1 MARVEDSPWAIPVA
15 QIASRAGQS
24 KPIDADFPAPSGIG
38 DSIVGIKEGE
48 PVHVSGQFDS
58 IVDGLIFTGRL
69 VAPFVS
75 ECTRC
80 LKPIDED
87 WPVDVTVFFPYESGQ
102 DKANGKGGKLVFG
115 VENGTWAVTGFSK
128 EEVFQKMD
136 AITNAIFDSCEPKIT
151 PNIAVQEIDGRAIIV
166 VEIIPGMQRPY
177 YIKSQGIMEGTYIR
191 VAGTTRHAERYRVQE
206 LIMEGTNRS
215 FDQMEREQTVSE
227 EEIAAFCEKMYQHA
241 LKLAETDTAR
251 EQIQKVGKNQL
262 LSWKLLVEHDGVYHP
277 TNGYLLLNGD
287 TAEFP
292 DAAIQCAVFKGTV
305 RDIFITRKE
314 FTGPIYEQIEDAYNF
329 VLQHIDLGS
338 RIEGIG
344 RQDYYELPVKTIRE
358 MISNAVCHRSYLT
371 PGKIQVALFDDR
383 LEVTS
388 PGMLD
393 SEITIE
399 KMKSGLSKIR
409 NRGIAAAF
417 SYMNI
422 VEAWG
427 SGIPKMFREAK
438 EYGLRE
444 PELIDMGSDFRIN
457 LYRKDAATDQ
467 NGVIDPKERDTDDTN
482 DTKVESND
490 TNEEAILRIL
500 RTNPKATQKDVVEML
515 GVSLATVKRLMNSLQ
530 KAGKIK
536 RKGSNRSG
544 SWVVIDQKE

>member
-1 MARVEDSPWAIPVA
+1 M
-15 QIASRAGQS
+15 
-24 KPIDADFPAPSGIG
+24 
-38 DSIVGIKEGE
+38 
-48 PVHVSGQFDS
+48 
-58 IVDGLIFTGRL
+58 
-69 VAPFVS
+69 
-75 ECTRC
+75 
-80 LKPIDED
+80 
-87 WPVDVTVFFPYESGQ
+87 
-102 DKANGKGGKLVFG
+102 
-115 VENGTWAVTGFSK
+115 ENGTWAVTGFSK

-151 PNIAVQEIDGRAIIV
+151 PNIAVQEIDGKAIIV

-227 EEIAAFCEKMYQHA
+227 EEVAAFCEKMYQHA
-241 LKLAETDTAR
+241 LELAETDTAR

-262 LSWKLLVEHDGVYHP
+262 LSWKLLAERDGAYHP

-314 FTGPIYEQIEDAYNF
+314 FTGAIYEQIEDAYNF

-338 RIEGIG
+338 RIEGIA

-457 LYRKDAATDQ
+457 LYRKKAAIDQ
-467 NGVIDPKERDTDDTN
+467 NGVIDPKASGTIG
-482 DTKVESND
+482 TKVG
-490 TNEEAILRIL
+490 TNGTGTEHKPDVNNKAIVQAIQD
-500 RTNPKATQKDVVEML
+500 NPKITQKDICVKTGIPL
-515 GVSLATVKRLMNSLQ
+515 RTVKRTMSELQ
-530 KAGKIK
+530 KAGKL
-536 RKGSNRSG
+536 RREGTNRSG
-544 SWVVIDQKE
+544 LWVVIDQKE

>member
-1 MARVEDSPWAIPVA
+1 MTAEEIFAGESENVEFKSEIPAKSEKYMRTVVA
-15 QIASRAGQS
+15 
-24 KPIDADFPAPSGIG
+24 F
-38 DSIVGIKEGE
+38 
-48 PVHVSGQFDS
+48 
-58 IVDGLIFTGRL
+58 
-69 VAPFVS
+69 
-75 ECTRC
+75 
-80 LKPIDED
+80 
-87 WPVDVTVFFPYESGQ
+87 
-102 DKANGKGGKLVFG
+102 ANGKGGKLVFG
-115 VENGTWAVTGFSK
+115 VENGIWTVTGFSK

-151 PNIAVQEIDGRAIIV
+151 PNIAVQEIDGKAIIV

-177 YIKSQGIMEGTYIR
+177 YIKSQGIMDGTYIR

-206 LIMEGTNRS
+206 LIMEGANRS

-227 EEIAAFCEKMYQHA
+227 DEIAVFCEKMYQHA

-262 LSWKLLVEHDGVYHP
+262 LSWKLLVERDGAYHP
-277 TNGYLLLNGD
+277 TNGYLLLDGD
-287 TAEFP
+287 AAEFP

-314 FTGPIYEQIEDAYNF
+314 FTGAIYEQIEDAYNF

-338 RIEGIG
+338 RIEGIA

-409 NRGIAAAF
+409 NRSIAAAF

-438 EYGLRE
+438 EYGLCE

-457 LYRKDAATDQ
+457 LYRKKADIDQ
-467 NGVIDPKERDTDDTN
+467 NGVIDPKVSGTN
-482 DTKVESND
+482 GTNGTKVGTNTEHKPDVND
-490 TNEEAILRIL
+490 KAIMQVIQD
-500 RTNPKATQKDVVEML
+500 NQKITQKDICAKTGIPL
-515 GVSLATVKRLMNSLQ
+515 RTVKRTMSELQ
-530 KAGKIK
+530 KAGKL
-536 RKGSNRSG
+536 RREGTNRNG
-544 SWVVIDQKE
+544 LWVVIDRKE

>member
-1 MARVEDSPWAIPVA
+1 MVRITAKEIFAGESDNVEFISEIQSEKYMKTVVA
-15 QIASRAGQS
+15 
-24 KPIDADFPAPSGIG
+24 F
-38 DSIVGIKEGE
+38 
-48 PVHVSGQFDS
+48 
-58 IVDGLIFTGRL
+58 
-69 VAPFVS
+69 
-75 ECTRC
+75 
-80 LKPIDED
+80 
-87 WPVDVTVFFPYESGQ
+87 
-102 DKANGKGGKLVFG
+102 ANGKGGKLVFG

-136 AITNAIFDSCEPKIT
+136 AITNAIFDSCEPKIN
-151 PNIAVQEIDGRAIIV
+151 PNIAVQEIHGKAIIV

-177 YIKSQGIMEGTYIR
+177 YIKGQGIMDGTYIR
-191 VAGTTRHAERYRVQE
+191 MAGTTRHAERYRVQE

-215 FDQMEREQTVSE
+215 VDQMEREQTVSE
-227 EEIAAFCEKMYQHA
+227 AEIAAFCEKMYQHA
-241 LKLAETDTAR
+241 LRLAETDTAR
-251 EQIQKVGKNQL
+251 GQIQRAGKNQL
-262 LSWKLLVEHDGVYHP
+262 LSWKLLVEHGGDYHP

-305 RDIFITRKE
+305 RNIFITRKE
-314 FTGPIYEQIEDAYNF
+314 FGGAIYEQIEDAYNF

-338 RIEGIG
+338 RIEGIA

-358 MISNAVCHRSYLT
+358 MISSAACHRSYLT
-371 PGKIQVALFDDR
+371 PEKIQVALFDDR

-393 SEITIE
+393 SEITVE
-399 KMKSGLSKIR
+399 KMKSGLLKIR

-438 EYGLRE
+438 EYGLSE
-444 PELIDMGSDFRIN
+444 PELIDMGSNFRIN
-457 LYRKDAATDQ
+457 LYRKEAVFDQ
-467 NGVIDPKERDTDDTN
+467 NGVIDPKERATN
-482 DTKVESND
+482 DTKVEPNN
-490 TNEEAILRIL
+490 TNESMILHIL
-500 RTNPKATQKDVVEML
+500 QTDPKATQKDIGKML

-530 KAGKIK
+530 KDGKLQ
-536 RKGSNRSG
+536 RRGSNRSG
-544 SWVVIDQKE
+544 SWIVVNRPSES

>member
-1 MARVEDSPWAIPVA
+1 MTAEEIFAGESENIEFKSEIPAKSEKYMKTVVA
-15 QIASRAGQS
+15 
-24 KPIDADFPAPSGIG
+24 F
-38 DSIVGIKEGE
+38 
-48 PVHVSGQFDS
+48 
-58 IVDGLIFTGRL
+58 
-69 VAPFVS
+69 
-75 ECTRC
+75 
-80 LKPIDED
+80 
-87 WPVDVTVFFPYESGQ
+87 
-102 DKANGKGGKLVFG
+102 ANGKGGKLVFG
-115 VENGTWAVTGFSK
+115 VENGTWTVTGFSK

-151 PNIAVQEIDGRAIIV
+151 PNIAVQEIDGKAIIV

-177 YIKSQGIMEGTYIR
+177 YIKSQGIMDGTYIR

-262 LSWKLLVEHDGVYHP
+262 LSWKLLVERDGAYHP
-277 TNGYLLLNGD
+277 TNGYLLLSGD

-338 RIEGIG
+338 RIEGIA

-393 SEITIE
+393 
-399 KMKSGLSKIR
+399 R
-409 NRGIAAAF
+409 C
-417 SYMNI
+417 
-422 VEAWG
+422 V
-427 SGIPKMFREAK
+427 
-438 EYGLRE
+438 
-444 PELIDMGSDFRIN
+444 
-457 LYRKDAATDQ
+457 
-467 NGVIDPKERDTDDTN
+467 
-482 DTKVESND
+482 
-490 TNEEAILRIL
+490 
-500 RTNPKATQKDVVEML
+500 
-515 GVSLATVKRLMNSLQ
+515 
-530 KAGKIK
+530 
-536 RKGSNRSG
+536 
-544 SWVVIDQKE
+544 

>member
-1 MARVEDSPWAIPVA
+1 MVRITAKEIFAGESDNVEFISEIQSEKYMKTVVA
-15 QIASRAGQS
+15 
-24 KPIDADFPAPSGIG
+24 F
-38 DSIVGIKEGE
+38 
-48 PVHVSGQFDS
+48 
-58 IVDGLIFTGRL
+58 
-69 VAPFVS
+69 
-75 ECTRC
+75 
-80 LKPIDED
+80 
-87 WPVDVTVFFPYESGQ
+87 
-102 DKANGKGGKLVFG
+102 ANGKGGKLVFG

-136 AITNAIFDSCEPKIT
+136 AITNAIFDSCEPKIN
-151 PNIAVQEIDGRAIIV
+151 PNIAVQEIHGKAIIV

-177 YIKSQGIMEGTYIR
+177 YIKGQGIMDGTYIR
-191 VAGTTRHAERYRVQE
+191 MAGTTRHAERYRVQE

-227 EEIAAFCEKMYQHA
+227 DEIAAFCEKMYQHA
-241 LKLAETDTAR
+241 LKLAERDTAR
-251 EQIQKVGKNQL
+251 KQIQRAGKNQL
-262 LSWKLLVEHDGVYHP
+262 LSWKLLVERDGAYHP

-305 RDIFITRKE
+305 RNIFITRKE
-314 FTGPIYEQIEDAYNF
+314 FGGAIYEQIEDAYNF

-338 RIEGIG
+338 RIEGIA

-358 MISNAVCHRSYLT
+358 MISSAACHRSYLT
-371 PGKIQVALFDDR
+371 PEKIQVALFDDR

-393 SEITIE
+393 SEITVE
-399 KMKSGLSKIR
+399 KMKSGLLKIR

-438 EYGLRE
+438 EYGLSE
-444 PELIDMGSDFRIN
+444 PELIDMGSNFRIN
-457 LYRKDAATDQ
+457 LYRKEAVFDQ
-467 NGVIDPKERDTDDTN
+467 NGVIDPKERATN
-482 DTKVESND
+482 DTKVEPNN
-490 TNEEAILRIL
+490 TNESMILHIL
-500 RTNPKATQKDVVEML
+500 QTDPKATQKDIGKML

-530 KAGKIK
+530 KDGKLQ
-536 RKGSNRSG
+536 RRGSNRSG
-544 SWVVIDQKE
+544 SWIVVNRPSES

>member
-1 MARVEDSPWAIPVA
+1 MTAEEIFAGESENIEFKSEIPAKSEKYMKTVVA
-15 QIASRAGQS
+15 
-24 KPIDADFPAPSGIG
+24 F
-38 DSIVGIKEGE
+38 
-48 PVHVSGQFDS
+48 
-58 IVDGLIFTGRL
+58 
-69 VAPFVS
+69 
-75 ECTRC
+75 
-80 LKPIDED
+80 
-87 WPVDVTVFFPYESGQ
+87 
-102 DKANGKGGKLVFG
+102 ANGKGGKLVFG

-151 PNIAVQEIDGRAIIV
+151 PNIAVQEIDGKAVIV

-177 YIKSQGIMEGTYIR
+177 YIKSQGIMDGTYIR

-251 EQIQKVGKNQL
+251 EQTVSEEEIAAFCEKMYQHALKLAETDTAREQIQKVGKNQL
-262 LSWKLLVEHDGVYHP
+262 LSWKLLVERDGAYHS
-277 TNGYLLLNGD
+277 TNGYLLLSGD

-314 FTGPIYEQIEDAYNF
+314 FTGAIYEQIEDAYNF

-338 RIEGIG
+338 RIEGIA

-482 DTKVESND
+482 DTKVEPND

>member
-1 MARVEDSPWAIPVA
+1 MTAEEIFAGESENIEFKSEIPAKSEKYMKTVVA
-15 QIASRAGQS
+15 
-24 KPIDADFPAPSGIG
+24 F
-38 DSIVGIKEGE
+38 
-48 PVHVSGQFDS
+48 
-58 IVDGLIFTGRL
+58 
-69 VAPFVS
+69 
-75 ECTRC
+75 
-80 LKPIDED
+80 
-87 WPVDVTVFFPYESGQ
+87 
-102 DKANGKGGKLVFG
+102 ANGKGGKLVFG

-151 PNIAVQEIDGRAIIV
+151 PNIAVQEIDGKAVIV

-177 YIKSQGIMEGTYIR
+177 YIKSQGIMDGTYIR

-262 LSWKLLVEHDGVYHP
+262 LSWKLLVEHDGAYHP

-314 FTGPIYEQIEDAYNF
+314 FTGAIYEQIEDAYNF

-399 KMKSGLSKIR
+399 KMNGAGQAR
-409 NRGIAAAF
+409 TMRFHRG
-417 SYMNI
+417 
-422 VEAWG
+422 
-427 SGIPKMFREAK
+427 
-438 EYGLRE
+438 
-444 PELIDMGSDFRIN
+444 
-457 LYRKDAATDQ
+457 
-467 NGVIDPKERDTDDTN
+467 
-482 DTKVESND
+482 
-490 TNEEAILRIL
+490 
-500 RTNPKATQKDVVEML
+500 
-515 GVSLATVKRLMNSLQ
+515 
-530 KAGKIK
+530 
-536 RKGSNRSG
+536 
-544 SWVVIDQKE
+544 

>member
-1 MARVEDSPWAIPVA
+1 MVRITAKEIFAGESDNVEFISEIQSEKYMKTVVA
-15 QIASRAGQS
+15 
-24 KPIDADFPAPSGIG
+24 F
-38 DSIVGIKEGE
+38 
-48 PVHVSGQFDS
+48 
-58 IVDGLIFTGRL
+58 
-69 VAPFVS
+69 
-75 ECTRC
+75 
-80 LKPIDED
+80 
-87 WPVDVTVFFPYESGQ
+87 
-102 DKANGKGGKLVFG
+102 ANGKGGKLVFG

-151 PNIAVQEIDGRAIIV
+151 PNIAVQEIHGKAIIV

-177 YIKSQGIMEGTYIR
+177 YIKGQGIMDGTYIR
-191 VAGTTRHAERYRVQE
+191 MAGTTRHAERYRVQE

-215 FDQMEREQTVSE
+215 FDQMEHEQTVSE
-227 EEIAAFCEKMYQHA
+227 DEIAAFCEKMYQHA
-241 LKLAETDTAR
+241 LKLAERDTAR
-251 EQIQKVGKNQL
+251 KQIQRAGKNQL
-262 LSWKLLVEHDGVYHP
+262 LSWKLLVERDGAYHP

-305 RDIFITRKE
+305 RNIFITRKE
-314 FTGPIYEQIEDAYNF
+314 FGGAIYEQIEDAYNF

-338 RIEGIG
+338 RIEGIA

-358 MISNAVCHRSYLT
+358 MISSAACHRSYLT
-371 PGKIQVALFDDR
+371 PEKIQVELFDDR

-393 SEITIE
+393 SEITVE
-399 KMKSGLSKIR
+399 KMKSGLLKIR

-438 EYGLRE
+438 EYGLSE
-444 PELIDMGSDFRIN
+444 PELIDMGSNFRIN
-457 LYRKDAATDQ
+457 LYRKEAAFDQ
-467 NGVIDPKERDTDDTN
+467 NGVIDPKERATN
-482 DTKVESND
+482 DTKVEPNN
-490 TNEEAILRIL
+490 TNESMILHIL
-500 RTNPKATQKDVVEML
+500 QTDPQVTQKDIGKLL

-530 KAGKIK
+530 KDGKLQ
-536 RKGSNRSG
+536 RRGSNRSG
-544 SWVVIDQKE
+544 SWIVVNRLSKS